1 MLKSDKSTILILRV
15 LLTMLMGTLLSKI
28 VPIEGR
34 LFVTSLTKSN
44 HFILIFSISNLVS
57 DTSSLF
63 SASDSGSSLR

>member
-34 LFVTSLTKSN
+34 LFVTSLTNSN
-44 HFILIFSISNLVS
+44 HFILIF
-57 DTSSLF
+57 
-63 SASDSGSSLR
+63 

>member
-34 LFVTSLTKSN
+34 LFVTSLTNSN
-44 HFILIFSISNLVS
+44 HFILIFSISNLIS
-57 DTSSLF
+57 DT
-63 SASDSGSSLR
+63 